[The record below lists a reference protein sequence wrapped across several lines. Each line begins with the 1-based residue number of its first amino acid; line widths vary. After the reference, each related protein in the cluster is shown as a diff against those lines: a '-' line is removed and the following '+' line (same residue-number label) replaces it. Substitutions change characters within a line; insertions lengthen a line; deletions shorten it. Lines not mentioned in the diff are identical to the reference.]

1 MLCLAKIR
9 LSYCELTVNSSQLVG
24 RWNSLSMDVL
34 SYSDMQVLTLGT
46 PNTPT
51 PTHAH
56 KHRPHTPGVLILS
69 NHPYLNPL
77 NVIIIIIIIITLGNS
92 GNSTSSFNSQLG
104 VQEQRWHAL
113 YDSGPGNPPPREG
126 ARRTREAHEGKR
138 WRGHGTDSKKNYAVI
153 AGGENR

>member
-1 MLCLAKIR
+1 MYLNKMLCFAKIR
-9 LSYCELTVNSSQLVG
+9 LSYCELTAPSHVG
-24 RWNSLSMDVL
+24 RKNSLSMNGL
-34 SYSDMQVLTLGT
+34 IYSDMQVLTLGT

-77 NVIIIIIIIITLGNS
+77 NVIIIIIIIIALGNS

-104 VQEQRWHAL
+104 VQEQR
-113 YDSGPGNPPPREG
+113 
-126 ARRTREAHEGKR
+126 
-138 WRGHGTDSKKNYAVI
+138 
-153 AGGENR
+153 